1 MFLFPLWLLLFRF
14 PLLDPLTAW
23 DSVPGHFP
31 RAVTLASAGADLKE
45 REQMSEAEVGLFV
58 QRLRGLMTEIGEGS
72 EVGRGGHSGVLL
84 IPASPN
90 LPYSKDRMV
99 SVVSSVERG
108 FSQGEGAGIR
118 NSTRRRVS

>member
-1 MFLFPLWLLLFRF
+1 MKSNLSFWFCIYSLLNSSSLPGFPDRVFLVFLFPLWLLLFRF

-72 EVGRGGHSGVLL
+72 GVGRRRAFRG
-84 IPASPN
+84 PADPS
-90 LPYSKDRMV
+90 LT
-99 SVVSSVERG
+99 
-108 FSQGEGAGIR
+108 Q
-118 NSTRRRVS
+118 STIL

>member
-45 REQMSEAEVGLFV
+45 REQMTEAEVGLFV
-58 QRLRGLMTEIGEGS
+58 QRLRGLMTEFVEGS
-72 EVGRGGHSGVLL
+72 GVGRRGAFRG
-84 IPASPN
+84 PADPS
-90 LPYSKDRMV
+90 LT
-99 SVVSSVERG
+99 
-108 FSQGEGAGIR
+108 Q
-118 NSTRRRVS
+118 STIL